1 MAHVGGFCVRCS
13 AKDQNAGYFDI
24 AQEIVQVRSMTR
36 KKPSGA
42 SQKTKSNTRS
52 DPRQKG
58 MRAFSAHDFDAAIE
72 YWSRLNQRD
81 ESVNVALAEAYF
93 RRALKQPHGASQVA
107 DMRQAHTLMP
117 EDVRYQYHLG
127 LALHRAG
134 DLEAAIAYY
143 HAVLEHSPHWPG
155 VAMVLTLA
163 ELQRNPDADLET
175 LPGSSPEIRKK
186 LEPVQTL
193 LRGQTPPMPD
203 SDDEALHM
211 LWHGLGLVRQDG
223 GEAYN
228 VLWHVP
234 VLPSPVATAVRD
246 MYAGVSAARQ
256 GDMEAALAHWQ
267 QVYAIG
273 ILCPPWLVNN
283 LVAALVPYLQA
294 ELEHGDARE
303 LADLAG
309 WITRA
314 QLSHS
319 ALNPLLVQVLDR
331 AAHYAAAEG
340 DWSQAIDHWEAAR
353 QIVSNSSGL
362 GSPRLLLH
370 NLALAYE
377 ALEEWVG
384 AAEVWRAMLR
394 TRPRKTSKSKQTDSS
409 DGLDYSDEQWAWIRK
424 RVIECYRHAGE
435 PGEAVKV
442 FRQAL
447 KSSPDDLD
455 MRIQLADALLA
466 NDQDQACINELNRII
481 ERDPQH
487 VEAHLRLADI
497 YGSNGYWGAAE
508 HSLRVVLDQHPERE
522 DVRRQISR
530 LLLTRGNYL
539 HNAGMLDA
547 ARRIF
552 EEGQQFAPNDY
563 QFPLNLARI
572 AVDQSKISTAEPLLE
587 QVLEL
592 GSDHPRAYIF
602 VIDCWAVANRIDR
615 AREVLTQAQR
625 ELAPTT
631 DFYTELALT
640 LLARNSPASPLGGI
654 FGPSPVRQADSDS
667 PWHTLAM
674 EAVQQAIALRPS
686 DPQVR
691 YELATALL
699 PLKPELA
706 LQLAE
711 EAVELAPDNPQGLL
725 LVGILQGVN
734 DRNREAKTSLR
745 NAAKMARQQGNSE
758 LAEQADMMREQIG
771 SPFFRL
777 SLQMGMMGELDDDID
792 MYL

>member
-1 MAHVGGFCVRCS
+1 M
-13 AKDQNAGYFDI
+13 
-24 AQEIVQVRSMTR
+24 
-36 KKPSGA
+36 
-42 SQKTKSNTRS
+42 
-52 DPRQKG
+52 
-58 MRAFSAHDFDAAIE
+58 
-72 YWSRLNQRD
+72 
-81 ESVNVALAEAYF
+81 
-93 RRALKQPHGASQVA
+93 
-107 DMRQAHTLMP
+107 LMP
-117 EDVRYQYHLG
+117 ENMRYHYHLG
-127 LALHRAG
+127 LALHRVG
-134 DLEAAIAYY
+134 DLDAAVACY
-143 HAVLEHSPHWPG
+143 HTVIEHSPRWPG
-155 VAMVLTLA
+155 VDMVLALA
-163 ELQRNPDADLET
+163 ELQRDPDVDLES
-175 LPGSSPEIRKK
+175 LPRSSSEMRKK
-186 LEPVQTL
+186 LAPVQTL
-193 LRGQTPPMPD
+193 LRGQIPPEPE
-203 SDDEALHM
+203 SDDEPLHM

-223 GEAYN
+223 SVAYN

-246 MYAGVSAARQ
+246 MYSGVSAARQ
-256 GDMEAALAHWQ
+256 GDMEAALEHWQ
-267 QVYAIG
+267 QVYTSG
-273 ILCPPWLVNN
+273 TLRPPWLSNN

-294 ELEHGDARE
+294 ELEQEHSDARE
-303 LADLAG
+303 LADLAS
-309 WITRA
+309 WITIA
-314 QLSHS
+314 QLNHS
-319 ALNPLLVQVLDR
+319 ALNPLLVQALDR
-331 AAHYAAAEG
+331 AAQHMAAEG
-340 DWSQAIDHWEAAR
+340 DWWQAIEYWELAR
-353 QIVSNSSGL
+353 QLVSNSSGL

-377 ALEEWVG
+377 ALEEWVD
-384 AAEVWRAMLR
+384 AAEMWRAMLR
-394 TRPRKTSKSKQTDSS
+394 TRPRKPGKSKQADTHE
-409 DGLDYSDEQWAWIRK
+409 GLDYTDEQWAWIRK

-466 NDQDQACINELNRII
+466 NDQEQASINELNRII

-530 LLLTRGNYL
+530 LLLSRGNYL

-547 ARRIF
+547 ARRTF
-552 EEGQQFAPNDY
+552 EEGRAFAPNDY

-572 AVDQSKISTAEPLLE
+572 AVDQRKISTAEPLLE
-587 QVLEL
+587 QALEL

-602 VIDCWAVANRIDR
+602 VIDCWAVADQIDR
-615 AREVLTQAQR
+615 AREVLQQAQR
-625 ELAPTT
+625 ELNPTT
-631 DFYTELALT
+631 DFYAELALT

-654 FGPSPVRQADSDS
+654 LGPAPVRQADSES

-674 EAVQQAIALRPS
+674 EALQQAIALQPS

-699 PLKPELA
+699 PLKPDLA

-711 EAVELAPDNPQGLL
+711 EAVALAPDNPQGLML
-725 LVGILQGVN
+725 LGILQGVN
-734 DRNREAKTSLR
+734 EHNREAKASLR
-745 NAAKMARQQGNSE
+745 NAAKMARQQGNID

-771 SPFFRL
+771 SPFFRF

-792 MYL
+792 MFL

>member
-1 MAHVGGFCVRCS
+1 
-13 AKDQNAGYFDI
+13 
-24 AQEIVQVRSMTR
+24 MTR
-36 KKPSGA
+36 KKSSGA
-42 SQKTKSNTRS
+42 GQKNKSSTTN
-52 DPRQKG
+52 DPRQQG
-58 MRAFSAHDFDAAIE
+58 MRAFSANNFDMAIA
-72 YWSRLNQRD
+72 YWSRLHQHD
-81 ESVNVALAEAYF
+81 EGVHAALAEAYF
-93 RRALKQPHGASQVA
+93 RRALQQPHGANRVA
-107 DMRQAHTLMP
+107 DVRQAHMLMP
-117 EDVRYQYHLG
+117 EDMRYQYHLG
-127 LALHRAG
+127 LALHQIG
-134 DLEAAIAYY
+134 DLEAAIASYRT
-143 HAVLEHSPHWPG
+143 VIDHSPRWPG
-155 VAMVLTLA
+155 VDVVLALA
-163 ELQRNPDADLET
+163 ELQRNPDTDLEA
-175 LPGSSPEIRKK
+175 LPRSSPEMRKK

-193 LRGQTPPMPD
+193 LRGQTPPVPD
-203 SDDEALHM
+203 SDDEPLHM

-223 GEAYN
+223 NAAYN

-256 GDMEAALAHWQ
+256 DDMEAALEHWR
-267 QVYAIG
+267 QVYEG
-273 ILCPPWLVNN
+273 GTLRPPWLANN

-294 ELEHGDARE
+294 ELEHGDVRE
-303 LADLAG
+303 LADLAR
-309 WITRA
+309 WITA
-314 QLSHS
+314 TQISHS
-319 ALNPLLVQVLDR
+319 ALNPLLVQVLDH
-331 AAHYAAAEG
+331 AAHHMAEEG
-340 DWSQAIDHWEAAR
+340 QWWQAIEYWESAR
-353 QIVSNSSGL
+353 QIVSSSSGL

-377 ALEEWVG
+377 ALEEWVD
-384 AAEVWRAMLR
+384 AAEMWRAMLR

-466 NDQDQACINELNRII
+466 NDQEQASINELNRIT

-497 YGSNGYWGAAE
+497 YGSSGYWGAAE

-530 LLLTRGNYL
+530 LLLSRGNYL
-539 HNAGMLDA
+539 HSVGMLDA
-547 ARRIF
+547 ARRAF
-552 EEGQQFAPNDY
+552 EEGQAFAPNDY

-572 AVDQSKISTAEPLLE
+572 AVDQSRISTAEPLLE
-587 QVLEL
+587 QALEL

-602 VIDCWAVANRIDR
+602 VIDCWAVADRIDR
-615 AREVLTQAQR
+615 AREVLEQAQR
-625 ELAPTT
+625 ELNPTT
-631 DFYTELALT
+631 DFYAELALT

-654 FGPSPVRQADSDS
+654 FGPAPVRQADSDS

-674 EAVQQAIALRPS
+674 EAVQQAIALQPS

-711 EAVELAPDNPQGLL
+711 EAVELAPNNPQGLML
-725 LVGILQGVN
+725 LGILQGVN
-734 DRNREAKTSLR
+734 EHTREAKASLR
-745 NAAKMARQQGNSE
+745 SAAKMARQQGNID
-758 LAEQADMMREQIG
+758 LAEQADMMREQVG
-771 SPFFRL
+771 SPFFRF
-777 SLQMGMMGELDDDID
+777 SLQMGMMGEMDDDID